1 MQHFKKYY
9 LSIAPFFS
17 NNGGNSSFFGIIG
30 GLFWG
35 FLRSNLLDNSFYDC
49 SVLWSVVGCSV
60 LVSIWQLLYTT
71 EQKVKTQNT
80 KGLKFSLRIFVVLFF
95 WSLFLFR
102 FVFFFATQLGN
113 FLAVL
118 WFFQIFGFFW
128 LRLRRRT
135 DSFFGRFYL
144 KEEDLQDKG

>member
-1 MQHFKKYY
+1 MHLFFSKNSTAQNLPGFAPEEDFLKHFKKYY
-9 LSIAPFFS
+9 LSIAPFLS
-17 NNGGNSSFFGIIG
+17 NNRGNSSFFGIIG
-30 GLFWG
+30 GLFSS

-80 KGLKFSLRIFVVLFF
+80 KGLKYSLKIFVVLFF

-102 FVFFFATQLGN
+102 FVFLFCNAARKLSGGSLFF
-113 FLAVL
+113 F
-118 WFFQIFGFFW
+118 FFQIF
-128 LRLRRRT
+128 
-135 DSFFGRFYL
+135 
-144 KEEDLQDKG
+144 